1 MSLIPILLA
10 AALLVL
16 AAAFGFHCLLVH
28 CDKAQPT
35 TPAHDSDSDSR
46 RAAG

>member
-16 AAAFGFHCLLVH
+16 AAAFGFHCFLLH
-28 CDKAQPT
+28 CDKSPPVEPT
-35 TPAHDSDSDSR
+35 RDSDSASR
-46 RAAG
+46 RAAH